1 MNKLRTKTNYNEKRK
16 QKQKHKLKQKL
27 PIKRNSNLYPITL
40 NEIHELKHLYSWD
53 VLIY

>member
-1 MNKLRTKTNYNEKRK
+1 MNKLRTKTNYN

-40 NEIHELKHLYSWD
+40 NKIHELKCLYSWD